1 MAGDKIGATARTAPI
16 DGGDSENAS
25 LKVGLRA
32 PLKQNIPRDY
42 ALIMCG
48 EFLGTFLFFFLA
60 FGATQAAKI
69 NHSGSGP
76 SPKDPTRAVP
86 TPELLLYLAICAGS
100 ALTVNVWVFYRVTGA
115 FFNPALTLGCVLV
128 GKVPPLKGALMGIT
142 QLVAGIAA
150 AGLIKG
156 LIPGKLA
163 IGTNLAPNVSV
174 VQGLFIEVFLTAQ
187 LMLAFFLHRA
197 TYIAPVG
204 IGLCFFV
211 TQLFGAYFTGGSL
224 SPARSFGPALVM
236 GDFPSYHWIY
246 WVGPCLGAALG
257 AGVYK
262 FLLLVNYE
270 TLHPGQD
277 DDGLS
282 IVRYEVGCGGNLK
295 FGETQGEGRVIS
307 GSRGTASTPADEN
320 V

>member
-1 MAGDKIGATARTAPI
+1 M
-16 DGGDSENAS
+16 S
-25 LKVGLRA
+25 
-32 PLKQNIPRDY
+32 
-42 ALIMCG
+42 
-48 EFLGTFLFFFLA
+48 
-60 FGATQAAKI
+60 
-69 NHSGSGP
+69 
-76 SPKDPTRAVP
+76 
-86 TPELLLYLAICAGS
+86 
-100 ALTVNVWVFYRVTGA
+100 
-115 FFNPALTLGCVLV
+115 
-128 GKVPPLKGALMGIT
+128 IT
-142 QLVAGIAA
+142 QLAAGTAA
-150 AGLIKG
+150 AGLIKV

-163 IGTNLAPNVSV
+163 IGTNLAPGVSV
-174 VQGLFIEVFLTAQ
+174 VQGFFIEVLLTAQ

-211 TQLFGAYFTGGSL
+211 CQLFGAYFTGGSL
-224 SPARSFGPALVM
+224 SPARSFGPAIVM

-262 FLLLVNYE
+262 ILLLVNYE

-282 IVRYEVGCGGNLK
+282 IIRCEVGCGGDLK
-295 FGETQGEGRVIS
+295 LGQTQGEGRIIS
-307 GSRGTASTPADEN
+307 GPRGASKPADEN